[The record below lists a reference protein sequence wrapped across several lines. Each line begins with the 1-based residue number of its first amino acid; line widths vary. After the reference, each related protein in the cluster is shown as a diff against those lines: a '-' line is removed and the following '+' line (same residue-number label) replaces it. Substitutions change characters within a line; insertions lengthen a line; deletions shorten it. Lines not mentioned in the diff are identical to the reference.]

1 MSNLQSQITQALPL
15 TVGAICDPESLEKIW
30 GASDCDLLEL
40 RLDALGN
47 VLQIRSFAE
56 RSRQHVP
63 LLVTARH
70 PDEGGMNDLT
80 SAARESLLRGVWD
93 LADAIDLELRSLAE
107 LGSLWEEAGERGLL
121 KIASF
126 HDFSA
131 TPSLDLLQSKVA
143 EAAAAGADVAKF
155 AFRIRSAADL
165 QVLIALLEDP
175 APLPLSVMGMG
186 PLAPSSR
193 LLAAQLGSVLNY
205 GYLGTQASAPGQ
217 WPAPLLK
224 QAISASQSGK

>member
-1 MSNLQSQITQALPL
+1 MPNLHSQIAQALPL
-15 TVGAICDPESLEKIW
+15 TVGAICHPEALEKFW
-30 GASDCDLLEL
+30 DSSDIDLLEL
-40 RLDALGN
+40 RLDALGDI
-47 VLQIRSFAE
+47 LQIRSFAE
-56 RSRQHVP
+56 RSRQHLP

-70 PDEGGMNDLT
+70 PDEGGLNDLS
-80 SAARESLLRGVWD
+80 SAAREALLRGVWD
-93 LADAIDLELRSLAE
+93 LAESIDLELRSLAE

-131 TPSLDLLQSKVA
+131 TPSLGLLQSKVA

-155 AFRIRSAADL
+155 AFRIRSTADL

-205 GYLGTQASAPGQ
+205 GYLGAHASAPGQ

-224 QAISASQSGK
+224 QVISASSSGE